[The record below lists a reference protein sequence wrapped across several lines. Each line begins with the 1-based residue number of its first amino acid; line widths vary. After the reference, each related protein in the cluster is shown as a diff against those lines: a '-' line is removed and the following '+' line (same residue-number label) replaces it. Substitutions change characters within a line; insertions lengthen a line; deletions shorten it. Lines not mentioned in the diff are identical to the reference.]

1 VYESPPKIKNMPEN
15 QFFQSAISVNCVVF
29 GFDGKDLKLLLIERE
44 LEPYEGY
51 LSLPGGLVYPR
62 EDLHAAASKV
72 LHSIT
77 GMNHVYRAQ
86 LKAFA
91 ATDRHPFGRV
101 ITVAYLCL
109 LRYLKADLSEST
121 FAKSTKWYDVA
132 NLPPLVFDH
141 DKIMKVGVQRLRENI
156 RSRPMAFELLNE
168 KFTLPELQLLYEKI
182 LDKDLDKRNFRRKIN
197 YMDFL
202 EDTNEIQKHKMYRP
216 AKLYSFNRER
226 YEDAVSKGYVFS
238 L

>member
-1 VYESPPKIKNMPEN
+1 MSES

-44 LEPYEGY
+44 LEPYKGEW
-51 LSLPGGLVYPR
+51 SLPGGLVYPR
-62 EDLHAAASKV
+62 EDLQAAASKV
-72 LHSIT
+72 LFSIT
-77 GMNHVYRAQ
+77 GMDHIYRAQ

-109 LRYLKADLSEST
+109 LRYVEADLTDST
-121 FAKSTKWYDVA
+121 FAKTTQWFKVDRR
-132 NLPPLVFDH
+132 PDLVFDH
-141 DKIMKVGVQRLRENI
+141 ERIISVAISRLRENI
-156 RSRPMAFELLNE
+156 RSRPVAFELLNE
-168 KFTLPELQLLYEKI
+168 KFTLPELQLLYEKV
-182 LDKDLDKRNFRRKIN
+182 LDKDLDKRNFRRKIS

-202 EDTNEIQKHKMYRP
+202 EDTQEVQKQKMYRP
-216 AKLYSFNRER
+216 AKLYRFNKEN
-226 YEDAVSKGYVFS
+226 YEATQQEGYVFS

>member
-1 VYESPPKIKNMPEN
+1 MSEN

-29 GFDGKDLKLLLIERE
+29 GFDGKELKLLLIERE
-44 LEPYEGY
+44 LEPYKGDW
-51 LSLPGGLVYPR
+51 SLPGGLVYPR
-62 EDLHAAASKV
+62 EDLQAAASKV

-77 GMNHVYRAQ
+77 GMDSIYRAQ

-109 LRYLKADLSEST
+109 LRHVEADLTEST
-121 FAKSTKWYDVA
+121 FAKTTQWFNVNRRPD
-132 NLPPLVFDH
+132 LVFDH
-141 DKIMKVGVQRLRENI
+141 EKIVSAAVTRLRENI
-156 RSRPMAFELLNE
+156 RSRPIAFELLNE
-168 KFTLPELQLLYEKI
+168 KFTLPELQLLYEKV
-182 LDKDLDKRNFRRKIN
+182 LGKSLDKRNFRRKIS

-202 EDTNEIQKHKMYRP
+202 QDTQEVQKQKMYRP
-216 AKLYSFNRER
+216 AKLYRFNTEL
-226 YEDAVSKGYVFS
+226 YQEAKQEGYVFS